1 MLLWDA
7 EFSGLFPEEL
17 VRWEFERHLSYAEN
31 TLLASPQ
38 AHEREALS

>member
-7 EFSGLFPEEL
+7 EFSELFPEEL

-31 TLLASPQ
+31 VLLAG
-38 AHEREALS
+38 